1 MGQNAAEEFRE
12 AVRDREAAGDL
23 RVDRLREV
31 MQVLAYARNVI
42 IASRMNGAYPAC
54 S

>member
-1 MGQNAAEEFRE
+1 MEQNAAEECLVV
-12 AVRDREAAGDL
+12 VRDRAAAVDA